1 MTDHLGAELCYD
13 ALRMALDQRG
23 PVPGLILHSD
33 RGMQYASGD
42 DRKIIHRA
50 KLAQSMS
57 RKGQCLGFKLVRA
70 SGSNDPGGSFE
81 GAERPDGE
89 LLFFAEEGAGPSPSV
104 RNPGTGQGRDLRVHR
119 GLLRAAS

>member
-42 DRKIIHRA
+42 Y
-50 KLAQSMS
+50 
-57 RKGQCLGFKLVRA
+57 
-70 SGSNDPGGSFE
+70 
-81 GAERPDGE
+81 
-89 LLFFAEEGAGPSPSV
+89 
-104 RNPGTGQGRDLRVHR
+104 
-119 GLLRAAS
+119 

>member
-1 MTDHLGAELCYD
+1 MAHATREIVGWSMTDHLGAELCYD

-70 SGSNDPGGSFE
+70 SGSNDPGDRLKAQNAPME
-81 GAERPDGE
+81 
-89 LLFFAEEGAGPSPSV
+89 
-104 RNPGTGQGRDLRVHR
+104 
-119 GLLRAAS
+119 